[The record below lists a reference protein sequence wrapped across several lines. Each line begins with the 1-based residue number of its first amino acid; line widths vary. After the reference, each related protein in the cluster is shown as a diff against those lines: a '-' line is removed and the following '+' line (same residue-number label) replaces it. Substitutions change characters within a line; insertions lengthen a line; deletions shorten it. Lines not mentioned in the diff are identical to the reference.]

1 MEAGKGS
8 LSGGRSTRAV
18 GEEMEQ
24 AAAEYLKTLG
34 YRIITRN
41 FYAKTGE
48 IDIIAEDG
56 GVLVFAEVKFCHP
69 EHGIFPEEE
78 VDRRKRSRLVKT
90 ARYYLAKK
98 KLPENLP
105 CRFDVVAIAGNQI
118 HLIKDAFWEGE

>member
-8 LSGGRSTRAV
+8 LFGGRSKRAV

-56 GVLVFAEVKFCHP
+56 GVLVFTEVKFCHP
-69 EHGIFPEEE
+69 DHGILPEEE

-105 CRFDVVAIAGNQI
+105 
-118 HLIKDAFWEGE
+118 